1 MLTLTRRSGERIRI
15 GQDILITIKEIH
27 GNQVKI
33 GIEAPR
39 SVQVFREELYTKLA
53 EAPADDA
60 PVPGESL
67 EHLVALKTKPSGE

>member
-15 GQDILITIKEIH
+15 GHDILITVREIH

-39 SVQVFREELYTKLA
+39 EIHVYREELYIKLA
-53 EAPADDA
+53 EANQAAAAVSKEDIDGLI
-60 PVPGESL
+60 GEG
-67 EHLVALKTKPSGE
+67 PRGD

>member
-15 GQDILITIKEIH
+15 GHDIIIVVREIS

-39 SVQVFREELYTKLA
+39 EVQIFREELYEKVA
-53 EAPADDA
+53 QANKDA
-60 PVPGESL
+60 AQVSPEDIDRL
-67 EHLVALKTKPSGE
+67 LSGAKNG

>member
-15 GQDILITIKEIH
+15 GHDILITVREIH

-39 SVQVFREELYTKLA
+39 EIHVYREELYIKLA
-53 EAPADDA
+53 EANKAAAGVSKEDID
-60 PVPGESL
+60 GLIE
-67 EHLVALKTKPSGE
+67 E